1 MYVAFMLFAYFMFLF
16 GLFYMARN
24 VEQVAQHPMM
34 EGLVDKVRYNLR
46 DIPRVDYTQF
56 MSDDSQSESQEVTPE
71 ASEEE
76 SDEPSVRKRRDRNP
90 MGRILEEVDQL

>member
-1 MYVAFMLFAYFMFLF
+1 
-16 GLFYMARN
+16 
-24 VEQVAQHPMM
+24 MM
-34 EGLVDKVRYNLR
+34 EHIVDKVRYNLR

-56 MSDDSQSESQEVTPE
+56 MSDDSQSESQEAASE

-90 MGRILEEVDQL
+90 MGRILEEVD